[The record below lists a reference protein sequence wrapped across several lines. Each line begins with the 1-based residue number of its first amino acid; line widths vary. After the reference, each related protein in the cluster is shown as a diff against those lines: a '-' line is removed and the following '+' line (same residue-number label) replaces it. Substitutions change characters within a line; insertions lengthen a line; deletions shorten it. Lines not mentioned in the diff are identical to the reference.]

1 MGVRRLRRRCPPP
14 PALACRAHHAI
25 EITTWPA
32 AREQRRLV
40 EVPTQRPVGVS
51 TGSDSGIFLL
61 HQRAKYQIPK
71 VRMCVDFI
79 LDALAPD
86 TRTS

>member
-1 MGVRRLRRRCPPP
+1 M
-14 PALACRAHHAI
+14 
-25 EITTWPA
+25 
-32 AREQRRLV
+32 
-40 EVPTQRPVGVS
+40 PTQRPVGVS